1 MGENEV
7 YVNMIYLDR
16 FIRLMRFDFRVPV
29 TCWAPLKI
37 LYDPKASCNCIKTCK
52 YPPPPSIKVKET
64 RRKSYK
70 YEI

>member
-1 MGENEV
+1 
-7 YVNMIYLDR
+7 
-16 FIRLMRFDFRVPV
+16 MRFDFRVPV